1 MGSSYTSF
9 KDHGF
14 WSRDGL
20 LELWLKLL
28 AHNLPKDSA
37 GSEWLKLLREEWL
50 LQSSGIFNGFVSAQ
64 MNELLDKDEKVRV
77 VISVADQVIGT
88 VRAWGPTLSVQALEK
103 LGIEDIC
110 DGDFPIAF
118 LEEIHETF
126 SKLLRGELAWDR
138 STSPMLPVSLKIRS

>member
-28 AHNLPKDSA
+28 AHNLPKDSP

-64 MNELLDKDEKVRV
+64 INELLDEDQKVRV
-77 VISVADQVIGT
+77 VISAADHVIRT
-88 VRAWGPTLSVQALEK
+88 VRACGPTLSVQALEK
-103 LGIEDIC
+103 LGIEDSY
-110 DGDFPIAF
+110 DDFPIAF
-118 LEEIHETF
+118 LEEIHEAF
-126 SKLLRGELAWDR
+126 SKLLRGELAWDQ
-138 STSPMLPVSLKIRS
+138 STSPKLPVSLKLQS

>member
-14 WSRDGL
+14 WSHDGL

-28 AHNLPKDSA
+28 AHNLPKDSP

-88 VRAWGPTLSVQALEK
+88 VRACGPTLSVQALEK
-103 LGIEDIC
+103 LGIEDSY
-110 DGDFPIAF
+110 DDFLIAF
-118 LEEIHETF
+118 LEEIHEAFT
-126 SKLLRGELAWDR
+126 KLLRGELAWDQ
-138 STSPMLPVSLKIRS
+138 STSPKLPVSLKLQS

>member
-28 AHNLPKDSA
+28 AHNLPKDSP

-64 MNELLDKDEKVRV
+64 LNELLDEDEKVMV
-77 VISVADQVIGT
+77 VISAADHVIRT
-88 VRAWGPTLSVQALEK
+88 VSACGPTLSVQVLEM
-103 LGIEDIC
+103 LGIEDSY
-110 DGDFPIAF
+110 DDFPIAF
-118 LEEIHETF
+118 LEEIHEAFT
-126 SKLLRGELAWDR
+126 KLLRGELAWDQ
-138 STSPMLPVSLKIRS
+138 STSPKLPVSLKLLS